1 MKIYLLACAVILV
14 SPVFAQEPMETDRP
28 DQTECSSIVPLHNL
42 QIETGIVYTRN
53 GKVQERYNY
62 PTTLFRLGLLPSA
75 ELRIIGGEWQ
85 AENQRLK
92 DSTSTKGF
100 QPVEIGTKIAVCQEK
115 GIRPQTAFIGH
126 LAFVPGD
133 KQTKNRQAIVPN
145 FRFSMSHSLTEI
157 FSLGYNLGMEWE
169 PFSAYP
175 VYVYTATFGASLN
188 EKVYAYA
195 EVFGD
200 LAYAS
205 YPGCQADG
213 GLSYQPLRNLQFDVS
228 AGLGLN
234 DHSDDLYL
242 SFGISWRL
250 PR

>member
-1 MKIYLLACAVILV
+1 MKFYLIAFGSMLTSAAL
-14 SPVFAQEPMETDRP
+14 AQEPMETDRP
-28 DQTECSSIVPLHNL
+28 DQTECSSVVPLHSL

-53 GKVQERYNY
+53 GKVRERYNY
-62 PTTLFRLGLLPSA
+62 PTTLFRLGILPSA
-75 ELRIIGGEWQ
+75 ELRIIAGEWQ
-85 AENQRLK
+85 AENPRLK

-100 QPVEIGTKIAVCQEK
+100 QPIEIGTKIAVCEEK
-115 GIRPQTAFIGH
+115 GICPQTAFIGH

-133 KQTKNRQAIVPN
+133 KETKKRQAVVPD
-145 FRFSMSHSLTEI
+145 FRFSMSHSITEI
-157 FSLGYNLGMEWE
+157 VSFGYNLGMQWE
-169 PFSAYP
+169 PFEAYP
-175 VYVYTATFGASLN
+175 VYVYTATLGASLN

-200 LAYAS
+200 LAYSA

-213 GLSYQPLRNLQFDVS
+213 GFSYQPLKNLQFDVS

-234 DHSDDLYL
+234 DYSDGLYL
-242 SFGISWRL
+242 SLGLSWRL

>member
-1 MKIYLLACAVILV
+1 MKVYLFACLFLVI

-28 DQTECSSIVPLHNL
+28 DQTECSSVVPVHSL

-62 PTTLFRLGLLPSA
+62 PTTLLRLGLLPSA
-75 ELRIIGGEWQ
+75 ELRIIAGEWQ
-85 AENQRLK
+85 SEHLRMK
-92 DSTSTKGF
+92 DSTGTKGF
-100 QPVEIGTKIAVCQEK
+100 QPVEIGSKIAVCEEK

-133 KQTKNRQAIVPN
+133 RETKNRQAVVPN
-145 FRFSMSHSLTEI
+145 FRFSMSHSITET

-169 PFSAYP
+169 PFGAYP
-175 VYVYTATFGASLN
+175 VYVYTATLGASLN

-200 LAYAS
+200 LAYAA

-213 GLSYQPLRNLQFDVS
+213 GFSYQPQKNLQLDVS
-228 AGLGLN
+228 AGIGLN

-242 SFGISWRL
+242 SLGFSWRL